1 MGRNHLLTNRSHSC
15 TDGRLRGTNVDVH
28 TKDGTLHKLH
38 QLLKAM
44 KRSGLSL
51 VDTAMAVVT
60 PPLSSQ
66 KADPTPSRFMLPGFC
81 VPCYFPS
88 IQLPIHLYIIQRK
101 IPTPV
106 SSLALPP
113 SSFLSLSVPASC
125 SPPPH
130 PKGTP
135 YPSPTQTLPLH
146 LPRQLLVASDIFSLF
161 MCVL

>member
-113 SSFLSLSVPASC
+113 SSFLSLSVPAS
-125 SPPPH
+125 SVLRRHIPRALLTPP
-130 PKGTP
+130 
-135 YPSPTQTLPLH
+135 
-146 LPRQLLVASDIFSLF
+146 LLRHCLSICLSICLGSS
-161 MCVL
+161 